1 MNKIIFKSTVSGLA
15 IAMLAT
21 TGIQKTSAL
30 EAGIEVGVLTCVVE
44 GGTGFIIG
52 SSKEMSCDFNGL
64 DNFSESYTGT
74 VKKFGIDI
82 GKTDTTTIKWA
93 VFAPTTELE
102 TGALEGNY
110 GGLSAEATVGV
121 GIGANAMVGGLDK
134 SIALQPFSAQVQE
147 GLNIAAGIGTMSL
160 KISN

>member
-1 MNKIIFKSTVSGLA
+1 MIKIIFKSTIAGLA
-15 IAMLAT
+15 VALLAIL
-21 TGIQKTSAL
+21 GLQKTSAFD
-30 EAGIEVGVLTCVVE
+30 ARIEVGVLSCVVE
-44 GGTGFIIG
+44 GGTGFIFG
-52 SSKEMSCDFNGL
+52 SSKDMSCDFEGL
-64 DNFSESYTGT
+64 DNYSERYTGT

-102 TGALEGNY
+102 AGALEGEY
-110 GGLSAEATVGV
+110 GGISAEATFGV

-147 GLNIAAGIGTMSL
+147 GLNIAGGIGTMTL

>member
-1 MNKIIFKSTVSGLA
+1 MNKIIFKSTVAGLA
-15 IAMLAT
+15 IAMLAI
-21 TGIQKTSAL
+21 TGMQKASAL
-30 EAGIEVGVLTCVVE
+30 DARIEVGVLTCVVE
-44 GGTGFIIG
+44 GGTGFILG
-52 SSKEMSCDFNGL
+52 SSKEMSCDFDGL

-102 TGALEGNY
+102 AGALEGNY
-110 GGLSAEATVGV
+110 GGLSAEATLGV

-147 GLNIAAGIGTMSL
+147 GLNIAGGIGTMSL